1 MSLLDRLRDAL
12 VSLAPPEAEPTDE
25 GDRLRV
31 AAAALMVRTVDADGR
46 VLPEERA
53 ALERALAETYD
64 LDPAGVAALIV
75 RGEGA
80 DRGATD
86 LYEHTS
92 VLRRRTEPEE
102 RAALVGLLYEL
113 AFADDELHE
122 GEDATVTRIS
132 DLLGVDGRDRVLAR
146 KEAADRRGLPVLP
159 TAGD

>member
-1 MSLLDRLRDAL
+1 MSLFDRVREAL
-12 VSLAPPEAEPTDE
+12 AGLAPPEAEPTDE
-25 GDRLRV
+25 GERLRV

-53 ALERALAETYD
+53 ALERALAETYA
-64 LDPAGVAALIV
+64 LDAAGVAALIE
-75 RGEGA
+75 RGQRA
-80 DRGATD
+80 DHGATD

-92 VLRRRTEPEE
+92 VLRRRTSPEE
-102 RAALVGLLYEL
+102 RASLVGVLYEL

-132 DLLGVDGRDRVLAR
+132 DLLGVDARDRVLAR
-146 KEAADRRGLPVLP
+146 KEAAERRGLPVLP